1 MRGHL
6 PRGLLTLVL
15 LAPAFALGGA
25 LAQDSPTSV
34 SGRGALPPS
43 RITLTSRPMRLIRTW
58 EEPLKSEAG
67 EPSQSRRV
75 DVIVDYSSGEAWER
89 FTSGSG
95 EPLGRMAIAIGSPR
109 PSPEEIAE
117 AFQFTRKSPELAL
130 TFKRYPSLVLEG
142 GFILQEPQ
150 GSPCGPRTRC
160 LHVFLLSPDRAGLIR
175 RIVVDL
181 SHLRLAYKTYT
192 PPSGRFE

>member
-1 MRGHL
+1 
-6 PRGLLTLVL
+6 
-15 LAPAFALGGA
+15 
-25 LAQDSPTSV
+25 
-34 SGRGALPPS
+34 
-43 RITLTSRPMRLIRTW
+43 MRLLRSW
-58 EEPLKSEAG
+58 EEPGKSEAG
-67 EPSQSRRV
+67 EQARRV
-75 DVIVDYSSGEAWER
+75 DVFVDYSSGEAWES
-89 FTSGSG
+89 FTSASG
-95 EPLGRMAIAIGSPR
+95 EPLGRMEIAIGSPR

-117 AFQFTRKSPELAL
+117 AFQFARKSPELAL

-150 GSPCGPRTRC
+150 GSPCGPQTRC

>member
-25 LAQDSPTSV
+25 VAQDSASPAR
-34 SGRGALPPS
+34 GRGTVLPS
-43 RITLTSRPMRLIRTW
+43 RITRTSRPMRLLRSW
-58 EEPLKSEAG
+58 EEPGKSEAG
-67 EPSQSRRV
+67 EQARRV
-75 DVIVDYSSGEAWER
+75 DVFVDYSSGEAWES
-89 FTSGSG
+89 FTSASG
-95 EPLGRMAIAIGSPR
+95 EPLGRMEIAIGSPR

-117 AFQFTRKSPELAL
+117 AFQFARKSPELAL

-150 GSPCGPRTRC
+150 GSPCGPQTRC

>member
-6 PRGLLTLVL
+6 PRRLLTLVL
-15 LAPAFALGGA
+15 VTPAFALGGA
-25 LAQDSPTSV
+25 LAVAQKSPSSQT
-34 SGRGALPPS
+34 GRGALPPS
-43 RITLTSRPMRLIRTW
+43 RITRTSRPMRLIRSW
-58 EEPLKSEAG
+58 EEPDKSEAG
-67 EPSQSRRV
+67 EQPRRV
-75 DVIVDYSSGEAWER
+75 DVFVDYSSGEAWER
-89 FTSGSG
+89 FTSAFG

-117 AFQFTRKSPELAL
+117 AFQLARKSPELAL

-150 GSPCGPRTRC
+150 GSPCGPQTRC